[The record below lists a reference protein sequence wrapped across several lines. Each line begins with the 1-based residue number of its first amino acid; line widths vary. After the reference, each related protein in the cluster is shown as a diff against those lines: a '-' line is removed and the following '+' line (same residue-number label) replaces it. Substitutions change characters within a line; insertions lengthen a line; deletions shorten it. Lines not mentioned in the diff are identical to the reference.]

1 MDIGQVKKKLKSRN
15 LPMIMLDIVSW
26 IIVGWDDV
34 DGFCYSI
41 IDYISDY
48 QKISESS
55 STDWNRFTFKPICKL
70 KVKCSL
76 YENTLNC
83 MKTFGQ
89 LKPSHSGGDW
99 QHRGVWR
106 SCQPRAKAASR
117 WSRSRCLGTLD
128 VLLRP
133 APPSTFSCCYWSAG
147 RCTRRRR
154 WEVWASSP
162 PTPPP
167 LAEGWTSS
175 PSSSRCPWSWKTLQL
190 CFISWKAYRMKR
202 WAWSSIATF
211 TFLSHSA
218 YLAHSE
224 S

>member
-1 MDIGQVKKKLKSRN
+1 MRLIYFSNPK
-15 LPMIMLDIVSW
+15 MLSLW
-26 IIVGWDDV
+26 
-34 DGFCYSI
+34 
-41 IDYISDY
+41 
-48 QKISESS
+48 KH
-55 STDWNRFTFKPICKL
+55 CKL
-70 KVKCSL
+70 HENLGPVFYPIKTKLCSPFH
-76 YENTLNC
+76 N
-83 MKTFGQ
+83 
-89 LKPSHSGGDW
+89 GGDW

-133 APPSTFSCCYWSAG
+133 APPSTSSWCCWSGG

-175 PSSSRCPWSWKTLQL
+175 PSSSRCPLSWQTLQL
-190 CFISWKAYRMKR
+190 CFSSWRNEM
-202 WAWSSIATF
+202 
-211 TFLSHSA
+211 LSLILWLSLLLSYHNQLIWHTP
-218 YLAHSE
+218 Y
-224 S
+224 